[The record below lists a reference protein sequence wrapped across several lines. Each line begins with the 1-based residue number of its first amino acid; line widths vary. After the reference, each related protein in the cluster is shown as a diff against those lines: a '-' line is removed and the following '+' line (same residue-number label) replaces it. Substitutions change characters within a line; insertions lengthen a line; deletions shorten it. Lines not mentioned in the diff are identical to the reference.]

1 MKLKYILFLIL
12 NISFIQF
19 SLCQDLDTNQTSN
32 KILNANA
39 SLNDKVYFGGNLSF
53 NIYNGIILAE
63 ISPFIGYKLKPK
75 FSTGLGFKYMY
86 IGSISD
92 DISYSYYGPNV
103 FSRYSFR
110 ENFFIHSEYEIL
122 NVYELRP
129 LPFPNGERT
138 LANIF
143 QLGAAYSSS
152 IGEKATVQILLLYD
166 FINDVNSPY
175 RPYYIFGSSGPP
187 ITYRV
192 GFSYNF

>member
-92 DISYSYYGPNV
+92 DISYKLIKHKKNL
-103 FSRYSFR
+103 
-110 ENFFIHSEYEIL
+110 EEFIKDAKKL
-122 NVYELRP
+122 N
-129 LPFPNGERT
+129 N
-138 LANIF
+138 
-143 QLGAAYSSS
+143 
-152 IGEKATVQILLLYD
+152 YD
-166 FINDVNSPY
+166 LCIKLC
-175 RPYYIFGSSGPP
+175 
-187 ITYRV
+187 IT
-192 GFSYNF
+192 S